1 LQSFAGYK
9 NVKEHFCILIIQ
21 RFLLI
26 EFVCLIFSTI
36 IEIHTNFIIL
46 YYAALL
52 PNIGVKF
59 RNIGKVIKIEI
70 DVHFINTLRVKP
82 FKKLQ

>member
-1 LQSFAGYK
+1 M
-9 NVKEHFCILIIQ
+9 
-21 RFLLI
+21 
-26 EFVCLIFSTI
+26 

-46 YYAALL
+46 YYAALM

-70 DVHFINTLRVKP
+70 DVHFYKYSQGKA
-82 FKKLQ
+82 F